1 MPHRP
6 RPIRAWRL
14 PTNPPAPTGQ
24 AAATEAALDHELV
37 RTLGAL
43 PLLLPLFER
52 LGLRE
57 LVNRRGSLTGA
68 DTAELDL
75 GVVTLV
81 LVLNRLLA
89 PKPLVHVETWLAG
102 TALPDLLGLD
112 AAKCND
118 DRLARALDALAPHL
132 DALWQ
137 DLVVAAIMTFD
148 LDLSRLCYDITSL
161 SFCGDYEQAELIRFG
176 YSRDHRPDRK
186 QLELAA
192 TVTARGGVPTDY
204 RVLAGNVADGTTP
217 VENLRRL
224 QALLAALPRVDPTRP
239 PVVPLVISD
248 RAMLT
253 AEALAAYTARGAYY
267 LGPLDPGLGGGAVR
281 ALLAEVPADELA
293 ASPLRYRPQRA
304 ADASTFEPYHGV
316 ARELWVRHPQADQPP
331 LRVRALVV
339 WSPGKAR
346 LDAQRRQTDLHRLEQ
361 ALADLAPK
369 VGRRPYTTVAAVDQ
383 RVATLLRR
391 QRARAFVTVTVAMS
405 AGRPTL
411 SWTRDEAA
419 LAAAAALDGRYVL
432 GTNAPTLDA
441 DQMLARSKERDVPE
455 KRFATIKGPLA
466 VRPVYLHT
474 QGRILGLVFCT
485 MVALLAFALLE
496 LLARR
501 AGLARSGRALLQ
513 QFAALAVLVLV
524 FTDGSQLRRVTGR
537 APPLAD
543 TLAALGLPPAEHYL
557 TVHA

>member
-1 MPHRP
+1 MVDQ
-6 RPIRAWRL
+6 
-14 PTNPPAPTGQ
+14 T
-24 AAATEAALDHELV
+24 LDRELV
-37 RTLGAL
+37 RTLGGL
-43 PLLLPLFER
+43 PLLLPLFEQ

-57 LVNRRGSLTGA
+57 VVNTRCDPAGT

-75 GVVTLV
+75 GLVTLG

-89 PKPLVHVETWLAG
+89 PKPLVHVETWLAE
-102 TALPDLLGLD
+102 TALPDLLGLE

-137 DLVVAAIMTFD
+137 DLIVAAIRAFE
-148 LDLSRLCYDITSL
+148 LDLSRLCYDITSI
-161 SFCGDYEQAELIRFG
+161 SFCGDYEHADLIRFG

-192 TVTARGGVPTDY
+192 TVTAMGGVPTDY

-217 VENLRRL
+217 VANLRRL
-224 QALLAALPRVDPTRP
+224 QALLAALPRVDPARP

-253 AEALAAYTARGAYY
+253 AEALAAYEGSGVHY

-281 ALLAEVPADELA
+281 ALLEGVPADELA

-304 ADASTFEPYHGV
+304 ADDPSFAPYHGL
-316 ARELWVRHPQADQPP
+316 ARELWVRHPRADRPP

-346 LDAQRRQTDLHRLEQ
+346 LDAQRRQTDLSRLEA
-361 ALADLAPK
+361 ALADLGTK
-369 VGRRPYTTVAAVDQ
+369 VGRRPYTTVSAVQQ

-391 QRARAFVTVTVAMS
+391 QRARAFVAVTVGEQ

-411 SWTRDEAA
+411 SWARDEAA

-455 KRFATIKGPLA
+455 KRFATVKGPLA

-474 QGRILGLVFCT
+474 EARILSLVFCT

-501 AGLARSGRALLQ
+501 AGLAHSGRALLQ
-513 QFAALAVLVLV
+513 QFAPLAVLVLV
-524 FTDGSQLRRVTGR
+524 FRDGSQLRRLTGR
-537 APPLAD
+537 APPLAE
-543 TLAALGLPPAEHYL
+543 TLAALGLPPAERYL
-557 TVHA
+557 TVHE